1 MKQLSKEEIQNQLE
15 TILGKY
21 NSATQSSHIQTQMS
35 RELDNIGDIP
45 TIEMKIYSFD
55 VLGSKLYFF
64 TQPDHLPYIQEY
76 IDSINAGNPDKDG
89 AIRKYAIEYQKMSE
103 SQIDK
108 MLSQVRTN
116 IQSGY
121 SSLPIRIISELNKIE
136 SDLSPLLDAQKRDQ
150 KINNI
155 LNGVVQK
162 NEE

>member
-21 NSATQSSHIQTQMS
+21 NSTTQSSHIQTQMS
-35 RELDNIGDIP
+35 RENSGDIP

-89 AIRKYAIEYQKMSE
+89 VIRKYAIEYQRMSE
-103 SQIDK
+103 SLIDK
-108 MLSQVRTN
+108 MLSQVRTD

-121 SSLPIRIISELNKIE
+121 TSLPIRIISELNKIE
-136 SDLSPLLDAQKRDQ
+136 SDLSPLLDAQKRDK
-150 KINNI
+150 KIDNI